1 MGQISTEQTNPEE
14 PDYFPPFIRKKLVT
28 AGLIKFVYANSIPEQ
43 RESGDF
49 INQDPEQVFLPSK
62 EFLKRAYLA
71 KKGQNSLVSQDGT
84 ITVRPSGGLYDGVD
98 LSIRELLLERIV
110 YRGLTMI
117 EEVKDGNSFFNLTA
131 TGGTG
136 GGGGMPPEEIIELI
150 IQKVREEVDKLGVE
164 LEAQIEKDF
173 RDLKEE

>member
-1 MGQISTEQTNPEE
+1 
-14 PDYFPPFIRKKLVT
+14 
-28 AGLIKFVYANSIPEQ
+28 
-43 RESGDF
+43 
-49 INQDPEQVFLPSK
+49 
-62 EFLKRAYLA
+62 
-71 KKGQNSLVSQDGT
+71 
-84 ITVRPSGGLYDGVD
+84 
-98 LSIRELLLERIV
+98 
-110 YRGLTMI
+110 MI